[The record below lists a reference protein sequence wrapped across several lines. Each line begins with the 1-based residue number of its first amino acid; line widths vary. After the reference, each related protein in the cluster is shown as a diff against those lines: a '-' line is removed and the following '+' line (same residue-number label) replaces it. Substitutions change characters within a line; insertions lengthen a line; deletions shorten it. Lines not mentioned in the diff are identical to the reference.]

1 MSSGDAL
8 DIMYQTF
15 RLAAEIALPLLLVSL
30 IVGII
35 IALFSAATQIN
46 EQTLTFVPKL
56 IAIGLILAVLG
67 STILA
72 KMQDFATMVFAMIA
86 TG

>member
-72 KMQDFATMVFAMIA
+72 KMQDFATMVFSMIA